1 MFKRIVKITLLLL
14 FLFVSPNLYTH
25 SDSIHDETVKPSS
38 LSLQNHL
45 TIDNFTWTGCI
56 ANRSVTHLEP
66 GILDDGF
73 IFELSS
79 NSIHVLEN
87 ITTYDRYVGVYTEVP
102 VSNDTLNL
110 SFYGRARADFIEAVR
125 LRVAIYDPCTL
136 EELFYWSAL
145 GNLETLDSSLRF
157 FEKTFLIQDYD
168 SVLLYFYYGDGWV
181 MDWNQEFWIVDLRIN
196 TDVDTSILYTNYIES
211 FFASSISNPLS
222 LTWYKGTI
230 LSACQRGRSICQFNP
245 QTGCLLDIWT
255 VPSGNPIGIAFDGE
269 NFWAIGVGSTFLYK
283 LDSNLNLLDSVVL
296 DIQCRGGIAFD
307 GNSIWISNKDT
318 QRIYKINQNNG
329 KTVNSLYNEEVT
341 PMILLLIRKIFGFV
355 IEVRDPFT
363 DWIIFQV

>member
-1 MFKRIVKITLLLL
+1 
-14 FLFVSPNLYTH
+14 
-25 SDSIHDETVKPSS
+25 
-38 LSLQNHL
+38 
-45 TIDNFTWTGCI
+45 
-56 ANRSVTHLEP
+56 
-66 GILDDGF
+66 
-73 IFELSS
+73 
-79 NSIHVLEN
+79 
-87 ITTYDRYVGVYTEVP
+87 
-102 VSNDTLNL
+102 
-110 SFYGRARADFIEAVR
+110 
-125 LRVAIYDPCTL
+125 
-136 EELFYWSAL
+136 
-145 GNLETLDSSLRF
+145 
-157 FEKTFLIQDYD
+157 
-168 SVLLYFYYGDGWV
+168 
-181 MDWNQEFWIVDLRIN
+181 
-196 TDVDTSILYTNYIES
+196 
-211 FFASSISNPLS
+211 
-222 LTWYKGTI
+222 
-230 LSACQRGRSICQFNP
+230 ICQFNP